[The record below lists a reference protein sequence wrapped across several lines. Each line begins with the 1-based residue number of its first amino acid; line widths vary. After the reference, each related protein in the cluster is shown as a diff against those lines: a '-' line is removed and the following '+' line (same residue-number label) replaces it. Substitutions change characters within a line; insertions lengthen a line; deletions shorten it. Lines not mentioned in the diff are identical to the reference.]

1 MTHPMV
7 ADRTVAGAEG
17 EHALVERARHG
28 DRHAFDRL
36 VASRLTPTFR
46 LARAIVGDTRDA
58 EDATQEAFLNA
69 WRNLPRLRD
78 TAKFDAWFGR
88 IVVNEARLTLRR
100 RGRVMTVPVDVIDV
114 HDDDRP
120 TSSIPGSHDPS
131 IDAIAAS
138 DALQRAIDRLTVE
151 QRTILAGIAE
161 AYQPE
166 SLVGRT
172 VVIVANLK
180 AAKLMG
186 MESNGMVLAASPEGG
201 KPVLLTVDAEPGW
214 RVR

>member
-100 RGRVMTVPVDVIDV
+100 RGRVMTVPVDAIDV
-114 HDDDRP
+114 NGDDRA
-120 TSSIPGSHDPS
+120 SSIRGGYDPS
-131 IDAIAAS
+131 IDAIAVG
-138 DALQRAIDRLTVE
+138 DALQRAIDRLTVQ
-151 QRTILAGIAE
+151 QRTILALHHLEERPVADIAALLGVPVGTAKWRLHE
-161 AYQPE
+161 A
-166 SLVGRT
+166 R
-172 VVIVANLK
+172 
-180 AAKLMG
+180 AALERA
-186 MESNGMVLAASPEGG
+186 ME
-201 KPVLLTVDAEPGW
+201 TQ
-214 RVR
+214 R

>member
-7 ADRTVAGAEG
+7 ADRTVAGVEG

-114 HDDDRP
+114 HGDDRP
-120 TSSIPGSHDPS
+120 TSNLAGGHDPS

-138 DALQRAIDRLTVE
+138 DALQRAIDRLTIE
-151 QRTILAGIAE
+151 QRTILALHHLEERRVADIAALLGVPVGTAKWRLHE
-161 AYQPE
+161 A
-166 SLVGRT
+166 R
-172 VVIVANLK
+172 
-180 AAKLMG
+180 AALERA
-186 MESNGMVLAASPEGG
+186 ME
-201 KPVLLTVDAEPGW
+201 TQ
-214 RVR
+214 R

>member
-78 TAKFDAWFGR
+78 TAKCDAWFGR

-114 HDDDRP
+114 HGDGRP
-120 TSSIPGSHDPS
+120 SSSLPGGHDPS

-151 QRTILAGIAE
+151 QRTILALHHLEERRVADIAALLGVPVGTAKWRLHE
-161 AYQPE
+161 A
-166 SLVGRT
+166 R
-172 VVIVANLK
+172 
-180 AAKLMG
+180 AALERA
-186 MESNGMVLAASPEGG
+186 ME
-201 KPVLLTVDAEPGW
+201 TQ
-214 RVR
+214 R

>member
-1 MTHPMV
+1 MTHPLG

-100 RGRVMTVPVDVIDV
+100 RGRVMTVPVDVIYV

-151 QRTILAGIAE
+151 QRTILALHHLEERRVADIAALLGVPVGTAKWRLHE
-161 AYQPE
+161 A
-166 SLVGRT
+166 R
-172 VVIVANLK
+172 
-180 AAKLMG
+180 AALERA
-186 MESNGMVLAASPEGG
+186 ME
-201 KPVLLTVDAEPGW
+201 TQ
-214 RVR
+214 R